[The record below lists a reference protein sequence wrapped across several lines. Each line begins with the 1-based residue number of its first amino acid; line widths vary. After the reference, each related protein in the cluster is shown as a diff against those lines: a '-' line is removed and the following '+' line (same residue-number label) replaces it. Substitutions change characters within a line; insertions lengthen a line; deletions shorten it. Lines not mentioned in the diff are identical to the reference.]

1 MNDMEGVVTLP
12 RLAYDQLVLAKATL
26 DDIQLNAQLA
36 LRGMSDGKASVIEET
51 TMAGRP
57 GSPAIV
63 MSQPWIAR
71 DGELPHRYAFRF
83 GGTERSFMWID
94 LTEAGDFTVHVQTTD
109 GCRPLA
115 VGRLMSDVLPPMWG
129 GK

>member
-12 RLAYDQLVLAKATL
+12 RLAYDQLVLAKAAL

-63 MSQPWIAR
+63 MSQPWIA
-71 DGELPHRYAFRF
+71 GYGLPHRYAFRF
-83 GGTERSFMWID
+83 EGSQRSFMWID

-109 GCRPLA
+109 GNRPLA
-115 VGRLMSDVLPPMWG
+115 VVRLTSDVLPPMWG